1 MGLKI
6 HWSERARNSLRDLLA
21 HIGAEDRNTA
31 HRLWL
36 RLHEALASAAA
47 HPELYRYI
55 PELGHTYREIV
66 SVRPFRVVYR
76 IEAKELR
83 VLAVL
88 RTEQAFD
95 PSRFL
100 DTP

>member
-6 HWSERARNSLRDLLA
+6 PWSERARNSLRDLLGY
-21 HIGAEDRNTA
+21 IGAEDRNAART
-31 HRLWL
+31 LWT
-36 RLHEALASAAA
+36 RLHAALGQALDQ
-47 HPELYRYI
+47 PEFHRFI

-76 IEAKELR
+76 IEGKELR

-88 RTEQAFD
+88 RTEQSFD
-95 PSRFL
+95 PTRFL
-100 DTP
+100 ETP